1 MSELRLLS
9 IYPPTQRA
17 GAPAS
22 SFDML
27 TCATLALLPF
37 ASGSELRTHPEAK
50 CRHALESTITSHDGT
65 PQPGNPRTR
74 EAGAA
79 ASSCAPRV
87 VVVGG
92 AVVDLLCVPDKGT
105 PLLPRTSTPGHLE
118 MASGGVARN
127 VADGLARLGA
137 APLLASAVG
146 DDGLGAQVRAKARAR
161 ARVRVRVRV
170 WARVR
175 VSSP

>member
-1 MSELRLLS
+1 MASFAPSE
-9 IYPPTQRA
+9 PMQA
-17 GAPAS
+17 
-22 SFDML
+22 
-27 TCATLALLPF
+27 CATLALLAF

-65 PQPGNPRTR
+65 PQPGNPR

-79 ASSCAPRV
+79 AASCAPRV

-146 DDGLGAQVRAKARAR
+146 DDGLGAQVRARARARAR

-175 VSSP
+175 VSWPKT

>member
-1 MSELRLLS
+1 
-9 IYPPTQRA
+9 
-17 GAPAS
+17 
-22 SFDML
+22 ML
-27 TCATLALLPF
+27 ARSRQLVRMLACATLALLAF
-37 ASGSELRTHPEAK
+37 ASGSELRIHPEAR
-50 CRHALESTITSHDGT
+50 CRHALESTITSHGT

-79 ASSCAPRV
+79 APSCAPAV

-137 APLLASAVG
+137 APLLVSAVG
-146 DDGLGAQVRAKARAR
+146 DDGLGAQVRARARAR

-175 VSSP
+175 VSWPKP

>member
-1 MSELRLLS
+1 MM
-9 IYPPTQRA
+9 A
-17 GAPAS
+17 
-22 SFDML
+22 ML
-27 TCATLALLPF
+27 ACATLALLPF
-37 ASGSELRTHPEAK
+37 ASGSELRIHPEAK
-50 CRHALESTITSHDGT
+50 CALAECRHALESTITSHGT

-79 ASSCAPRV
+79 APSCAPPV

-92 AVVDLLCVPDKGT
+92 AVVDLLCLPDKGT

-137 APLLASAVG
+137 APLLVSAVG
-146 DDGLGAQVRAKARAR
+146 DDGLGAQVS
-161 ARVRVRVRV
+161 VRVTVTV
-170 WARVR
+170 TVT
-175 VSSP
+175 VSWPKPLP

>member
-1 MSELRLLS
+1 
-9 IYPPTQRA
+9 
-17 GAPAS
+17 
-22 SFDML
+22 ML
-27 TCATLALLPF
+27 ARSRQLVRMLACATLALLAF
-37 ASGSELRTHPEAK
+37 ASGSELRIHPEAR
-50 CRHALESTITSHDGT
+50 CRHALESTITSHGT
-65 PQPGNPRTR
+65 PQPDPRTR

-79 ASSCAPRV
+79 APSCAPAV

-137 APLLASAVG
+137 APLLVSAVG
-146 DDGLGAQVRAKARAR
+146 DDGLGAQVSVRVRVRVR
-161 ARVRVRVRV
+161 ARVRVRIS
-170 WARVR
+170 W
-175 VSSP
+175 PKP

>member
-1 MSELRLLS
+1 M
-9 IYPPTQRA
+9 PGRA
-17 GAPAS
+17 A
-22 SFDML
+22 
-27 TCATLALLPF
+27 LALLLPF
-37 ASGSELRTHPEAK
+37 ASGSELRMHPDAK
-50 CRHALESTITSHDGT
+50 CRHALESTITSHGT

-92 AVVDLLCVPDKGT
+92 AVVDLLCMPDKGT

-146 DDGLGAQVRAKARAR
+146 DDGLGAQVRARARDR
-161 ARVRVRVRV
+161 ARVRVRVRG

-175 VSSP
+175 VSWPKP